1 MVTVSL
7 ATAKAQLS
15 SLLDRVEAG
24 ETVIITR
31 HGKAVAQ
38 VSPAAMAKEPIPVDE
53 LAAFRATMPRLPQSS
68 ADVIRAIR
76 DEGR

>member
-1 MVTVSL
+1 MVTVTL

-31 HGKAVAQ
+31 RGHPVAR
-38 VSPAAMAKEPIPVDE
+38 VSAAESPKKPIPFEE
-53 LAAFRATMPRLPQSS
+53 LAAFRKSMPGKSVL
-68 ADVIRAIR
+68 ALLTELR
-76 DEGR
+76 DEDW